1 MKSKILM
8 LFLLFPLLSRGQ
20 DVITCTHPQVCN
32 LFENSSYPFKMAI
45 DPHHFEPSIGE
56 IKMLLSASTVAFGP
70 SDLNPWAQK
79 IEGNRK
85 AAGKKN
91 IKIGVP
97 DEFIKKY
104 GKKNIHMLEH
114 FWLYPDILCSLVK
127 GCDQKIAQTKISDL
141 KTLVEG
147 RYFVLT
153 HDAIAPLFE
162 SLGANVTSLRT
173 STHNCEAQPN
183 SLKKLEDW
191 QRDKKNI
198 IWLLEENIHTYEQ
211 LKGKIDKK
219 DLLVK
224 IDILGKPDE
233 NPFSVYDKMFSEL
246 KKAINGKSHP

>member
-1 MKSKILM
+1 
-8 LFLLFPLLSRGQ
+8 
-20 DVITCTHPQVCN
+20 
-32 LFENSSYPFKMAI
+32 MAI

-79 IEGNRK
+79 IEDNRK

-127 GCDQKIAQTKISDL
+127 GCDQKIAQAKISDL
-141 KTLVEG
+141 KNLVEG
-147 RYFVLT
+147 RNFVLT

-224 IDILGKPDE
+224 IDILGKPGE